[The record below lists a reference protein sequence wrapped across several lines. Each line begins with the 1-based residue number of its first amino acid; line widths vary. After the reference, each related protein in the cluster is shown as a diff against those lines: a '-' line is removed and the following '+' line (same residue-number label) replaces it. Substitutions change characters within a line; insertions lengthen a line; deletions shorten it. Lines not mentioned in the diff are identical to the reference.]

1 MDTAKDKAKLDEL
14 HASGKPPWYVWGAD
28 GDGLLLK

>member
-14 HASGKPPWYVWGAD
+14 HGSGRPPWYVWKNGLGHS
-28 GDGLLLK
+28 GD